1 MRDTDELM
9 RDIMDR
15 KKTVSKR
22 RSAKKLQVVYAV
34 CACACLALL
43 ILTAAFLPQINE
55 TASTSMEQH
64 YGSLILRTPY
74 MGYVVIGFLAFACGV
89 FVSLLACHCR
99 MANQDRKE
107 H

>member
-1 MRDTDELM
+1 MRDTNELM

-15 KKTVSKR
+15 KKSVSKR
-22 RSAKKLQVVYAV
+22 RSAKKLQVVYAA
-34 CACACLALL
+34 CALACLALL

-55 TASTSMEQH
+55 SASASLEQH

-89 FVSLLACHCR
+89 FVTLLACNR
-99 MANQDRKE
+99 WLANRERKE
-107 H
+107 Q